1 MRFKLFMTALMS
13 LWAYES
19 GAQIIS
25 SELSFRP
32 AFMSTAA
39 STSIKGYEISHQS
52 DLNLN
57 KSQTLYELYGA
68 VYINSAAI
76 KGYYLFPKTVSGD
89 GLLTKLIVD
98 TKAKEDLLPVSTN
111 YTLSGGRVELA
122 IPLRINKACLLEP
135 TIAYQAISQNLN
147 ITGDNYNYTDAPRL
161 SSFGIGLELTENFT
175 DSDALNA
182 KFLVTANT
190 SLFSVKYRRNDKR
203 GFIGVGYDWW
213 NIDTPNMKTR
223 MNGPVV
229 EVGVKF

>member
-32 AFMSTAA
+32 AFVSTSA
-39 STSIKGYEISHQS
+39 STSVKGYEISHQS

-98 TKAKEDLLPVSTN
+98 AKAKDDLLPVSTN

-135 TIAYQAISQNLN
+135 AIAYQAISQNLK

-161 SSFGIGLELTENFT
+161 SSFGIGLELTEYFT
-175 DSDALNA
+175 DYDSLKA
-182 KFLVTANT
+182 KFLATSNS
-190 SLFSVKYRRNDKR
+190 SLFNIHYRRNSKM
-203 GFIGVGYDWW
+203 GFVGIGYDWL
-213 NIDTPNMKTR
+213 NLDTPNTKTR
-223 MNGPVV
+223 MSGPTI